1 MKAVIISVRDVEKVK
16 DQLISLNILDKGR
29 KIRIVEHPNGKF
41 AEIPVISD
49 MDRSDV
55 DGSDISAFDIVEQEG
70 PDFYRSAMSLKEHLC
85 GIVPEELLSSVPS
98 GWQVLGDIVI
108 VSISEELQ
116 SYREDIARKLLE
128 INPRCRCVLQD
139 FGIKGTFREPERE
152 IIIGEE
158 TETIQKEHGCSFKL
172 DATKIM
178 YSKGNLAERKRM
190 SKLGKDEVVVD
201 MFAGIGYFSI
211 PLAVHGK
218 PKKVYS
224 IELNPVSY
232 NYLLENIRLNHLEG
246 IVEAINGDCAEVTPQ
261 GIADR
266 VIMGYVGI
274 THHYLDRGIGA
285 IRKEGGMLHYHETT
299 PEVLVFERPIQRIK
313 EAASALGRDVEIRGC
328 HRIKK
333 YSPGVWHVVVDAFI
347 K

>member
-1 MKAVIISVRDVEKVK
+1 MKAVIVPVRDVEKVK
-16 DQLISLNILDKGR
+16 AELISMDVLDKGR
-29 KIRIVEHPNGKF
+29 KIRIVEHPDGKF

-49 MDRSDV
+49 VDGSDV
-55 DGSDISAFDIVEQEG
+55 DGFDVIEQEE
-70 PDFYRSAMSLKEHLC
+70 PDFYRPAMSLKEHLS
-85 GIVPEELLSSVPS
+85 GLIPEELLGIVPS

-108 VSISEELQ
+108 VSIPEELQ

-152 IIIGEE
+152 IIIGED

-246 IVEAINGDCAEVTPQ
+246 IVQAINGDCREVTPQ

-266 VIMGYVGI
+266 VIMGYVGT
-274 THHYLDRGIGA
+274 THHYLDKGIGA

-313 EAASALGRDVEIRGC
+313 DAASALGRDVEIRAC

>member
-1 MKAVIISVRDVEKVK
+1 MKAVVIPVRDVEEVK
-16 DQLISLNILDKGR
+16 AKLISRDVLDKSR
-29 KIRIVEHPNGKF
+29 KIRILEHPDGKF
-41 AEIPVISD
+41 AEIPVTAC
-49 MDRSDV
+49 V
-55 DGSDISAFDIVEQEG
+55 DGFEIIEQEE
-70 PDFYRSAMSLKEHLC
+70 PEFYRAAMSLKEHLD
-85 GIVPEELLSSVPS
+85 GIIPEDMLARVPS

-108 VSISEELQ
+108 VTIPEELQ
-116 SYREDIARKLLE
+116 SYREAIARKLLE

-139 FGIKGTFREPERE
+139 FGIKGTFREPDRE
-152 IIIGEE
+152 VIIGED

-190 SKLGKDEVVVD
+190 SKLGSGEVVVD

-246 IVEAINGDCAEVTPQ
+246 VVEAINGDCGEVAPQ
-261 GIADR
+261 GVADR
-266 VIMGYVGI
+266 VIMGYVGT
-274 THHYLDRGIGA
+274 THHYLDKGIGA

-299 PEVLVFERPIQRIK
+299 PESLVFDRPIQRIK
-313 EAASALGRDVEIRGC
+313 DAASALGRDAEISGC

-333 YSPGVWHVVVDAFI
+333 YSPGVWHVVVDAYI

>member
-1 MKAVIISVRDVEKVK
+1 MTYSGRYMKAVVIPVKDVEKVK
-16 DQLISLNILDKGR
+16 TELISRDILDKSR
-29 KIRIVEHPNGKF
+29 KIRIVKHPDGRF
-41 AEIPVISD
+41 AEVPVTAFA
-49 MDRSDV
+49 
-55 DGSDISAFDIVEQEG
+55 DGFEIIEQEG
-70 PDFYRSAMSLKEHLC
+70 PEFYRASISLKEHLK
-85 GIVPEELLSSVPS
+85 GIIPGDLLDRIPS

-108 VSISEELQ
+108 VNIPEELQ
-116 SYREDIARKLLE
+116 GYREDIARKLLD
-128 INPRCRCVLQD
+128 INPRCGCVLRD
-139 FGIKGTFREPERE
+139 FGIKGTFREPDRE
-152 IIIGEE
+152 VIIGKN

-172 DATKIM
+172 DALRIM

-190 SKLGKDEVVVD
+190 SKLGRNEVVVD

-246 IVEAINGDCAEVTPQ
+246 IVEGINGDCGELTPR
-261 GIADR
+261 GVADR
-266 VIMGYVGI
+266 VIMGYVGT
-274 THHYLDRGIGA
+274 THHYLDKGIGA

-299 PEVLVFERPIQRIK
+299 PETLVFDRPIQRIK
-313 EAASALGRDVEIRGC
+313 EAASALGRDVEILSC
-328 HRIKK
+328 HHIKK
-333 YSPGVWHVVVDAFI
+333 YSPGVWHVVVDAYI